1 MLEILAVW
9 DIAFRLYNPFDTQ
22 NDIIWIDDHENKV
35 IKQELIG
42 RVGTYAALQVKA
54 STNGEKYILK
64 DLVNSRY
71 GVPLVYYPINDDFDQ
86 IAAKAPNTQPGVDF
100 IDVRE
105 VDKTAFDEL
114 VYYWSLLSQLHQGR
128 IKAIDIVNEGRSL
141 PALRN
146 GLFASTIQMTAAS
159 YAMF

>member
-1 MLEILAVW
+1 MP
-9 DIAFRLYNPFDTQ
+9 RLYNPFDTQ